1 MARTPRIILNKQV
14 YEIVVRA
21 KEGLPLPPTKTSNA
35 LIQGVMARAQRDQ
48 KVELSNFCWMSNHA
62 HIMAVTKEPHQIT
75 NFYGETQ
82 KKLTESVKALL
93 GRKNLLLWEGRASLL
108 MLAELQDT
116 IDRLVYIFCNPA
128 AAGLCQT
135 IEQYP
140 GLSSWKAFCDCEAAV
155 EAKIV
160 VKTYWYPVKSI
171 PKLPESKTLN
181 EKSDKHLL
189 QQMNSS
195 AHKVEQEL
203 VIQPFIWLKQF
214 GITKPDQI
222 ELIRRE
228 IIDAVKEK
236 ELQIK
241 KHLESKKQKVFSP
254 EALKQQPYMKSHT
267 PKKKERKIF
276 LICKNPMR
284 RLELL
289 RMFKEIVILCKEAYQ
304 RAKAG
309 FKDTKWPDGTFIPW
323 LPPNEGC
330 CF

>member
-21 KEGLPLPPTKTSNA
+21 KEGLPLPPTRTSNA
-35 LIQGVMARAQRDQ
+35 IIQGVMARAQRDQ
-48 KVELSNFCWMSNHA
+48 KVELSNFCWMANHA
-62 HIMAVTKEPHQIT
+62 HIMAATKQPHQIT

-82 KKLTESVKALL
+82 KKLTESIKALL

-108 MLAELQDT
+108 MLAELQDA
-116 IDRLVYIFCNPA
+116 IDRLIYIFCNPVA
-128 AAGLCQT
+128 ARLCQT
-135 IEQYP
+135 IDQYP
-140 GLSSWKAFCDCEAAV
+140 GLSSWKAFCTCEADV
-155 EAKIV
+155 NAKIV
-160 VKTYWYPVKSI
+160 IKTCWFPVKSI
-171 PKLPESKTLN
+171 PKLPDNKILSEQ
-181 EKSDKHLL
+181 SDRNLL
-189 QQMNSS
+189 QKMNSS
-195 AHKVEQEL
+195 LHKVEQEL

-214 GITKPDQI
+214 GITEPHKI

-228 IIDAVKEK
+228 IITAVREK
-236 ELQIK
+236 EVQIK
-241 KHLESKKQKVFSP
+241 RQLESKKQTTFSP

-276 LICKNPMR
+276 LICKNPKR

-289 RMFKEIVILCKEAYQ
+289 RMFKDVIILCRDAYE

-309 FKDTKWPDGTFIPW
+309 FKDTQWPDGTFIPW
-323 LPPNEGC
+323 LPPKHGC